1 MTKSWRK
8 QAFGRNVAR
17 LFVFIQGRFERKSQ
31 AKRDKFGTRIGHLV
45 FAYYG
50 KRRDRA
56 IANVQLAFP
65 DKTPEECRA
74 IAKASAG
81 HFGRVLVD
89 FLGGAK
95 RTDDQVR
102 DSVRVSGRENLDS
115 AIAQGK
121 GALLLTGHFGNWERA
136 NAWLGV
142 EGYKMNVL
150 VRTADDVGVDK
161 IVNDIRRSRG
171 ANVIPRGDA
180 VKPLIGALSR
190 GEIIGLLID
199 QNGQDAFL
207 PFFGHPAGT
216 AMGAGIIQARAKCPV
231 VPFVCV
237 DVGTDAFELTFYPPL
252 QWDETGTRGEG
263 MMLAYH
269 HWLEDRIRE
278 HPEQWLWMH
287 DRWRHA
293 RRNGLL

>member
-1 MTKSWRK
+1 MLKSWRK

-17 LFVFIQGRFERKSQ
+17 LFTFIQSRFARKSQ
-31 AKRDKFGTRIGHLV
+31 AKRDKFGTWLGNFT

-50 KRRDRA
+50 KRRQRA
-56 IANVQLAFP
+56 IDNVKLAFP
-65 DKTPEECRA
+65 DLSTEACKE
-74 IAKASAG
+74 IAKKSSQ

-95 RTDDQVR
+95 RTDEEVR
-102 DSVRVSGRENLDS
+102 ATVNVTGKEHLD
-115 AIAQGK
+115 AAVAAGK
-121 GALLLTGHFGNWERA
+121 GVLLLSGHFGNWERA
-136 NAWLGV
+136 NEWLGV

-150 VRTADDVGVDK
+150 VRTADDDGVDK

-180 VKPLIGALSR
+180 VKPLIAALGR
-190 GEIIGLLID
+190 GELIGLLID
-199 QNGQDAFL
+199 QNAQDAFV

-216 AMGAGIIQARAKCPV
+216 AMGAGIIQARTKCPV
-231 VPFVCV
+231 VTFSCT
-237 DVGTDAFELTFYPPL
+237 DVGKKAFELRFYPAL
-252 QWDETGTRGEG
+252 TWEETEKRGEG
-263 MMLAYH
+263 MMAAYNR
-269 HWLEDRIRE
+269 WLEDRIRE